1 MASKGIR
8 IAYETFGAPGE
19 HPMLPVMGP
28 GSLMHPGHPELCG
41 AGRQGLL
48 RGALQ
53 RPRRGAVHPP
63 ARRAAAEPGCSDQ
76 RGLFSAAYRLGQA
89 DYFKAA
95 DTVSAK
101 VKHSHSSVA
110 SRARLTIRE

>member
-48 RGALQ
+48 RVRSNDRDGGLSTRLHDVPPPNLGAATSVACSQ
-53 RPRRGAVHPP
+53 RPTGLVRPTTSKHLTRCRR
-63 ARRAAAEPGCSDQ
+63 R
-76 RGLFSAAYRLGQA
+76 
-89 DYFKAA
+89 
-95 DTVSAK
+95 
-101 VKHSHSSVA
+101 
-110 SRARLTIRE
+110 